1 MNSLHFYMT
10 YQNLKKEFNMFYSN
24 PKFLE
29 NLLWEREFSDEGDTF
44 SNDQVEKLSKLFKD
58 ERFDYV
64 FKFVRQL
71 RMLKENYDTYYN
83 NPDLLEEML
92 KNNLY
97 SLKQIKY
104 IKRIFS
110 LDYFK
115 YIFDI
120 HLVQKK
126 IKNFNF

>member
-10 YQNLKKEFNMFYSN
+10 YQNLKKEFNMCYSN

-104 IKRIFS
+104 IKRIFN